1 MAPQAH
7 VLYGK
12 SQKRD
17 RQGGDKGYSKT
28 YVTTLRKLTMTVIY
42 HFLNLP
48 KFRGLSRS
56 SAEKVNQIGSAL
68 SGEALARANACSSD
82 ATRGAFSARSSPP
95 FTSRIPPT
103 WLSSVDGMIADR
115 ANSREKGN
123 SRMND
128 ERRKRKATQIVG
140 LRIYI
145 NALLNLTRFNL
156 MRLMSYYT
164 YMLEAKNFCL
174 VTCVDCEGRAISYE
188 ICHN

>member
-1 MAPQAH
+1 
-7 VLYGK
+7 
-12 SQKRD
+12 
-17 RQGGDKGYSKT
+17 
-28 YVTTLRKLTMTVIY
+28 
-42 HFLNLP
+42 
-48 KFRGLSRS
+48 
-56 SAEKVNQIGSAL
+56 
-68 SGEALARANACSSD
+68 
-82 ATRGAFSARSSPP
+82 
-95 FTSRIPPT
+95 
-103 WLSSVDGMIADR
+103 
-115 ANSREKGN
+115 
-123 SRMND
+123 MND